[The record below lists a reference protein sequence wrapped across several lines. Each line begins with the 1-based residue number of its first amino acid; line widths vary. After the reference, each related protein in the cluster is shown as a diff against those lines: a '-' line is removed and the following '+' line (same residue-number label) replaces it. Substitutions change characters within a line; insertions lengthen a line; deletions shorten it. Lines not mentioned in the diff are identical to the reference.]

1 MGESAVAM
9 RTLVFIPAWNE
20 EASVAAVIAG
30 VRERLPD
37 ADVLVV
43 DDGSIDATAD
53 TARAAGAVVASLPFN
68 QGLGAALQTGYLYA
82 LRQGYDFCAHL
93 DADGQHPPPEVA
105 RLLEEV
111 RADHADLVIGSRY
124 RDPGQAESD
133 DYQPTISRRIGTSVF
148 RFFLTLA
155 TRQRF
160 TDTTSGM
167 RAANRRV
174 MELFSEN
181 YSPDFAEI
189 ESLQL
194 AVRQGLRVEEVP
206 VRMLERAGGTSFL
219 TPLRSAF
226 FIFKGLIV
234 LLVGQFRPR
243 RGGGGAVRRSAQAA
257 SCAGEQRGAL
267 LAESSDHPAVHLTAQ
282 TRILAAI
289 IAIAFMVMILELIR
303 RDRLQERYSVVW
315 FVAGL
320 AMLLGAAFPGLLT
333 LVADVMGVRDTN
345 VALFSIVLLMLL
357 GLALNFSV
365 IMSRQA
371 AQITRL
377 AQERALEKARE
388 QAATE
393 NGGSAQAGTEGP
405 PAPAPRRR

>member
-1 MGESAVAM
+1 M

-20 EASVAAVIAG
+20 ADSVAAVIAG

-43 DDGSIDATAD
+43 DDGSDDATG
-53 TARAAGAVVASLPFN
+53 ARAREAGATVATLPFN

-93 DADGQHPPPEVA
+93 DADGQHPPAEVA
-105 RLLEEV
+105 RLLEKV
-111 RADHADLVIGSRY
+111 QNGGADLVIGSRY
-124 RDPGQAESD
+124 RERAGGSDKAVAEGGASRGEAPGGGAAASD
-133 DYQPTISRRIGTSVF
+133 DSELTDAADYRPTISRRIGTSVF

-174 MELFSEN
+174 MALFSAH

-194 AVRQGLRVEEVP
+194 AVRQGLQVEEVP

-226 FIFKGLIV
+226 FIFKGMIV

-243 RGGGGAVRRSAQAA
+243 RV
-257 SCAGEQRGAL
+257 E
-267 LAESSDHPAVHLTAQ
+267 AE
-282 TRILAAI
+282 R
-289 IAIAFMVMILELIR
+289 
-303 RDRLQERYSVVW
+303 
-315 FVAGL
+315 
-320 AMLLGAAFPGLLT
+320 
-333 LVADVMGVRDTN
+333 
-345 VALFSIVLLMLL
+345 
-357 GLALNFSV
+357 
-365 IMSRQA
+365 
-371 AQITRL
+371 
-377 AQERALEKARE
+377 
-388 QAATE
+388 
-393 NGGSAQAGTEGP
+393 
-405 PAPAPRRR
+405 

>member
-1 MGESAVAM
+1 M

-20 EASVAAVIAG
+20 AASVAAVIAD
-30 VRERLPD
+30 VRKHLPD

-43 DDGSIDATAD
+43 DDGSTDETGS
-53 TARAAGAVVASLPFN
+53 RAAEAGATVATLPFN

-82 LRQGYDFCAHL
+82 LREGYDFCAHL
-93 DADGQHPPPEVA
+93 DADGQHPPAEVA
-105 RLLEEV
+105 RLLEEI
-111 RADHADLVIGSRY
+111 RADRADLVIGSRY
-124 RDPGQAESD
+124 RERDGRGGGVEAGD
-133 DYQPTISRRIGTSVF
+133 DYRPTLSRRIGTSVF

-174 MELFSEN
+174 MALFSEN

-226 FIFKGLIV
+226 FIFKGMIV

-243 RGGGGAVRRSAQAA
+243 KVGA
-257 SCAGEQRGAL
+257 
-267 LAESSDHPAVHLTAQ
+267 
-282 TRILAAI
+282 
-289 IAIAFMVMILELIR
+289 
-303 RDRLQERYSVVW
+303 ER
-315 FVAGL
+315 
-320 AMLLGAAFPGLLT
+320 
-333 LVADVMGVRDTN
+333 
-345 VALFSIVLLMLL
+345 
-357 GLALNFSV
+357 
-365 IMSRQA
+365 
-371 AQITRL
+371 
-377 AQERALEKARE
+377 
-388 QAATE
+388 
-393 NGGSAQAGTEGP
+393 
-405 PAPAPRRR
+405 

>member
-1 MGESAVAM
+1 M

-20 EASVAAVIAG
+20 AASVAAVIAG
-30 VRERLPD
+30 VRERLPG

-43 DDGSIDATAD
+43 DDGSIDETV
-53 TARAAGAVVASLPFN
+53 ARATEAGATVASLPFN

-82 LRQGYDFCAHL
+82 LREGYDLCAHL
-93 DADGQHPPPEVA
+93 DADGQHPPAEVA

-111 RADHADLVIGSRY
+111 RADRADLVIGSRY
-124 RDPGQAESD
+124 REGGAQPADGSAGD
-133 DYQPTISRRIGTSVF
+133 DYKPTLSRRIGTSLF

-174 MELFSEN
+174 MKLFSES

-206 VRMLERAGGTSFL
+206 VRMLERTGGTSFL

-226 FIFKGLIV
+226 FIFKGMIV

-243 RGGGGAVRRSAQAA
+243 KVGA
-257 SCAGEQRGAL
+257 
-267 LAESSDHPAVHLTAQ
+267 
-282 TRILAAI
+282 
-289 IAIAFMVMILELIR
+289 
-303 RDRLQERYSVVW
+303 ER
-315 FVAGL
+315 
-320 AMLLGAAFPGLLT
+320 
-333 LVADVMGVRDTN
+333 
-345 VALFSIVLLMLL
+345 
-357 GLALNFSV
+357 
-365 IMSRQA
+365 
-371 AQITRL
+371 
-377 AQERALEKARE
+377 
-388 QAATE
+388 
-393 NGGSAQAGTEGP
+393 
-405 PAPAPRRR
+405 

>member
-1 MGESAVAM
+1 M

-20 EASVAAVIAG
+20 ADSVAAVIAD
-30 VRERLPD
+30 VHERLPG

-43 DDGSIDATAD
+43 DDGSTDETG
-53 TARAAGAVVASLPFN
+53 ARAAEAGATVASLPFN

-82 LRQGYDFCAHL
+82 LREGYDFCAHL
-93 DADGQHPPPEVA
+93 DADGQHPPAEVA

-111 RADHADLVIGSRY
+111 RADRADLVIGSRY
-124 RDPGQAESD
+124 RAPAADGERGDGVGGD
-133 DYQPTISRRIGTSVF
+133 DYRPTISRRIGTSVF

-206 VRMLERAGGTSFL
+206 VRMLERAGGSSFL
-219 TPLRSAF
+219 TPVRSAF
-226 FIFKGLIV
+226 FIFKGMIV

-243 RGGGGAVRRSAQAA
+243 KV
-257 SCAGEQRGAL
+257 
-267 LAESSDHPAVHLTAQ
+267 
-282 TRILAAI
+282 
-289 IAIAFMVMILELIR
+289 
-303 RDRLQERYSVVW
+303 
-315 FVAGL
+315 
-320 AMLLGAAFPGLLT
+320 
-333 LVADVMGVRDTN
+333 
-345 VALFSIVLLMLL
+345 
-357 GLALNFSV
+357 
-365 IMSRQA
+365 
-371 AQITRL
+371 
-377 AQERALEKARE
+377 
-388 QAATE
+388 
-393 NGGSAQAGTEGP
+393 GTE
-405 PAPAPRRR
+405 R